1 MKKTI
6 RIGCGSA
13 SWGDMLD
20 PAVELA
26 ERGDV
31 QYIGFDHLAELTM
44 SILQRMKAKDPKRGY
59 IPDLVPW
66 MKRLLPI
73 ARKNGIRMLTN
84 AGGANVDAAG
94 EAVADLARQ
103 LGLQGLKIGLVFG
116 DDVLARIPE
125 FRAQGLKFPNLD
137 TGEDDIDGIADRLV
151 AANAYI
157 GSEGQIQA
165 LGEGADLVITGR
177 ATDSSVHIAPMVH
190 EFGWSLESWDLMGA
204 AIAIGHIIECSSGCA
219 GGMSNF
225 WKEIKEPWRV
235 AFPIAEVS
243 DDGDA
248 VITKAAGSGRMVT
261 DWTIKEHLVY
271 EVHDPTRY
279 IMADG
284 ISDLSQAR
292 IEQVGPDRV
301 HVTGFKGKPRPETL
315 KLCLGY
321 EDGWIGES
329 EISVCWPDAYQKAQF
344 CEKFLR
350 GRFEQLGMPIREA
363 RYDFI
368 GLNSI
373 HGPLAKLPSNLDEI
387 NEVRVRVAVRTTSKE
402 WANLVRRE
410 VTHLWTHGP
419 VGTTAVISPPAPRQ
433 VISLWPTLIPRTCV
447 PQTVVMKE
455 VR

>member
-1 MKKTI
+1 MKSI
-6 RIGCGSA
+6 RVGCGSA

-44 SILQRMKAKDPKRGY
+44 SILQRMKQKDPTRGY

-66 MKRLLPI
+66 MKRLLPV
-73 ARKNGIRMLTN
+73 ARDKGIRMLTN
-84 AGGANVDAAG
+84 AGGANVEAAG
-94 EAVADLARQ
+94 DAVAHLASS
-103 LGLQGLKIGLVFG
+103 LGHTGLKLGLVFG
-116 DDVLARIPE
+116 DDVLPRIQE
-125 FRAQGLKFPNLD
+125 FRAQGVKFHNLD
-137 TGEDDIDGIADRLV
+137 TGEEDIDRIADRIV
-151 AANAYI
+151 SANAYI

-165 LGEGADLVITGR
+165 LAERADVVITGR

-190 EFGWSLESWDLMGA
+190 EFGWATDDWNLMGA

-225 WKEIKEPWRV
+225 WKDIAEPWRV
-235 AFPIAEVS
+235 AFPIAEIYEN
-243 DDGDA
+243 GDV

-261 DWTIKEHLVY
+261 EWTVKEHLVY

-279 IMADG
+279 LMADG
-284 ISDLSQAR
+284 VADFSACR
-292 IEQVGPDRV
+292 VETVGPDRV
-301 HVTGFKGKPRPETL
+301 KVTGFKGTPRPDTL

-329 EISVCWPDAYQKAQF
+329 EISVCWPDAYEKAQF
-344 CEKFLR
+344 CETFLR
-350 GRFEQLGMPIREA
+350 GRFAALKLPITEMRV
-363 RYDFI
+363 DFI

-373 HGPLAKLPSNLDEI
+373 HGPLATLPRALEDL

-402 WANLVRRE
+402 HANLVRRE

-419 VGTTAVISPPAPRQ
+419 VGTTAVISPPPPRQ
-433 VISLWPTLIPRTCV
+433 VISLWPTLVPRELV
-447 PQTVVMKE
+447 PQTMVMKE

>member
-1 MKKTI
+1 MKSI

-26 ERGDV
+26 ERGNV

-44 SILQRMKAKDPKRGY
+44 SILQRMKQKDPRRGY

-73 ARKNGIRMLTN
+73 AREKNIKLLTN
-84 AGGANVDAAG
+84 AGGANVEAAG
-94 EAVADLARQ
+94 EAVAEVARSI
-103 LGLQGLKIGLVFG
+103 GYTGLKIGLQFG
-116 DDVLARIPE
+116 DDVLARLPE

-137 TGEDDIDGIADRLV
+137 TGEEDIDRIADRIV
-151 AANAYI
+151 SANVYI
-157 GSEGQIQA
+157 GSEAQIDA
-165 LGEGADLVITGR
+165 LGQGADVVITGR

-190 EFGWSLESWDLMGA
+190 EFGWALDDWDRMGA

-225 WKEIKEPWRV
+225 WKDIPEPWRV
-235 AFPIAEVS
+235 AFPIAEVYEN
-243 DDGDA
+243 GDA
-248 VITKAAGSGRMVT
+248 VITKADGSGRMVT
-261 DWTIKEHLVY
+261 EWTVKEHLVY
-271 EVHDPTRY
+271 EVHDPANY

-284 ISDLSQAR
+284 ISDLTTCFIEKEGDNR
-292 IEQVGPDRV
+292 IRVG
-301 HVTGFKGKPRPETL
+301 GFTGKPRPERL

-329 EISVCWPDAYQKAQF
+329 EISVCWPDAYEKAQF

-350 GRFEQLGMPIREA
+350 GRFEALKLPILEMRI
-363 RYDFI
+363 DFI

-373 HGPLAKLPSNLDEI
+373 HGPLATLPSNLAEL

-402 WANLVRRE
+402 NANLVRRE

-419 VGTTAVISPPAPRQ
+419 IGTTAVISPPPPRQ
-433 VISLWPTLIPRTCV
+433 VISLWPTLIPRELV
-447 PQTVVMKE
+447 PQSLVMKE